1 MPVSDANVNAETNA
15 APLNGTASTSEKLQF
30 DTPFFGIHAIFGGFA
45 EPAITRA
52 KANFEQMK
60 EASEAVTAGLCD
72 ACSASANRA
81 AEYGTKVIEISN
93 VNTSSALQ
101 FFCELANVKS
111 FADLVNLSTAHTRK
125 TIEASSAQ
133 NRELWHLAREVAT
146 ETADPIKKS
155 FNRVLHKAA

>member
-1 MPVSDANVNAETNA
+1 M
-15 APLNGTASTSEKLQF
+15 
-30 DTPFFGIHAIFGGFA
+30 
-45 EPAITRA
+45 
-52 KANFEQMK
+52 
-60 EASEAVTAGLCD
+60 
-72 ACSASANRA
+72 
-81 AEYGTKVIEISN
+81 
-93 VNTSSALQ
+93 
-101 FFCELANVKS
+101 KS